1 MPVLRETP
9 GGKDG
14 QSFNK
19 QNSYVV
25 PVSLQ
30 ARRFFYLYIYTM
42 KIVILLCLI
51 GFSFGS
57 CKQSAVKQSFSSA
70 DSLVIHFKNEQAG
83 EITKTVQTTEAKAIR
98 RMIEFIDRKESELFK
113 CGYDG
118 KMFFYSKGQRIQ
130 EVDFK
135 MKDEACNHFAF
146 LLNEKLVS
154 TRMSNEAVDFL
165 DALEKG
171 LPIYY

>member
-1 MPVLRETP
+1 MKFHLLFPFAAIL
-9 GGKDG
+9 
-14 QSFNK
+14 
-19 QNSYVV
+19 
-25 PVSLQ
+25 
-30 ARRFFYLYIYTM
+30 FF
-42 KIVILLCLI
+42 
-51 GFSFGS
+51 S
-57 CKQSAVKQSFSSA
+57 CAPSAIKQSFSST
-70 DSLVIHFKNEQAG
+70 DSLVIHFKSEQAR

-98 RMIEFIDRKESELFK
+98 RMVEFIDREETELFK

-118 KMFFYSKGQRIQ
+118 KMFFYSKGQRLQ

-146 LLNEKLVS
+146 LLNGKLMS
-154 TRMSNEAVDFL
+154 TKMSNEAVDFF